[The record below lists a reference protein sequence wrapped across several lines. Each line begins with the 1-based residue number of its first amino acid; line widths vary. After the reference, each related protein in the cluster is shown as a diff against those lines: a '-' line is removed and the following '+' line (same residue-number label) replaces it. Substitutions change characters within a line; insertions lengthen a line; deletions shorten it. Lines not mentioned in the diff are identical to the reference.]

1 MGLVAMRSKNSL
13 TSCERDQCYPRRSVS
28 NAYLL
33 WKGRRV
39 CVHVDILGPA
49 HFRHLLRVDPVRYV
63 NEDTSD

>member
-1 MGLVAMRSKNSL
+1 MGLVPVRAKNSL
-13 TSCERDQCYPRRSVS
+13 TSCERDQCYPRHPVS

-39 CVHVDILGPA
+39 RVHIDILGPA
-49 HFRHLLRVDPVRYV
+49 QFRCLLGVDPVRYV